1 MQAMAADCP
10 AMPVK
15 SAAFW
20 RKGSKTVCFKSLI
33 LKRTLKQTPSG
44 YAMVRHAARMVR
56 AGDLGEVKVV
66 QAEHASG
73 WPRRT
78 EKHTQKL
85 SSVFRTQRMGS
96 LGVAFVEGAMRSYAA
111 GGAWMPVEAI

>member
-20 RKGSKTVCFKSLI
+20 RKGSKTVCFKSSI

-73 WPRRT
+73 WAKADGKAYPKAELGFPDAT
-78 EKHTQKL
+78 DG
-85 SSVFRTQRMGS
+85 VI
-96 LGVAFVEGAMRSYAA
+96 GVAFVESAMRSYAA
-111 GGAWMPVEAI
+111 GGAWTPVEAI